1 MLFNIKNIPAKLV
14 KYLGVFKTLF
24 GALDTNNHTYDT
36 LEQDIMINSGGLKSS
51 IVCPRVDT
59 EYTPYL
65 MLESSSL
72 YDNIDFVL
80 TTLKE
85 IVLST
90 KYNMKNRIKEVLT
103 MSVSG
108 TQQSLI
114 GAGHVKSLT
123 RALSYNEPNY
133 YYNDIT

>member
-1 MLFNIKNIPAKLV
+1 MASSPGTIWNSCGKIKNIPAKLV

-80 TTLKE
+80 TTLK
-85 IVLST
+85 
-90 KYNMKNRIKEVLT
+90 
-103 MSVSG
+103 
-108 TQQSLI
+108 
-114 GAGHVKSLT
+114 
-123 RALSYNEPNY
+123 PNITGDFLD
-133 YYNDIT
+133 NDLKK